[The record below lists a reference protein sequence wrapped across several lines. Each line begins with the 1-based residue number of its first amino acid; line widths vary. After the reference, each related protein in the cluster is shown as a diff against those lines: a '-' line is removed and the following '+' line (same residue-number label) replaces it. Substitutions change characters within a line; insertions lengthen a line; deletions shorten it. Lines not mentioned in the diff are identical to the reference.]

1 MYRCMTNPTF
11 FQQHL
16 AAAETALWK
25 LKKQRD
31 DIDQEIEALDVVIK
45 IERALG
51 VVLASER

>member
-1 MYRCMTNPTF
+1 MTNPTF